1 MAPRL
6 TFCIFSAASEIYTLF
21 NLFKRKSFYKLVQS
35 AAKIGDLN
43 PPLYVRGTKFSV
55 IIMWVIRSKR
65 LSHEQAHAW
74 KAYTP
79 LRPRS
84 ADPWEEV
91 VLPKPAEWLIKL

>member
-1 MAPRL
+1 
-6 TFCIFSAASEIYTLF
+6 
-21 NLFKRKSFYKLVQS
+21 
-35 AAKIGDLN
+35 
-43 PPLYVRGTKFSV
+43 
-55 IIMWVIRSKR
+55 MWVIRSKR